1 VSDFTRLKEGERFA
15 FLGLKLNASPDSLPP
30 GKYPVAT
37 NIRAYSDHSIR
48 TRPGLGLLTTT
59 SGAFANIT
67 DLRAYTALL
76 TDSLPRIL
84 ARDVSDK
91 VWLDTGVS
99 VGTLAGGGVAPG
111 AAMIPFRP
119 NASPTPYMYVA
130 NGFDYQKFS
139 APDGSNVV
147 NMLKVG
153 IAEPQTPPEAAI
165 ATALVNS
172 PGSPSYVAAGTAG
185 ATSNTTR
192 ITDTAGAVLTDPAS
206 GVGGGDVIYSVQVN
220 ASVAYQRLMYVSI
233 GTHNALVLDVF
244 PTLSAPLAL
253 SGIYYFSGTTGRCIL
268 AINSLTGQSGNESIY
283 NPLFLTSLRR
293 GAILKIASEYVL
305 VRSVSQGPDGSFAV
319 ETSTIN
325 THTTADT
332 INIAPAIQVEMFGF
346 TPSPGDAIG
355 DSVPPRT
362 YTVTAGIGTETANT
376 GLIYPFIN
384 PSKLIFQESDY
395 ISMGFRVDVPENV
408 NEFKILFD
416 VDDGTFTKNFYY
428 YTVRASDIASAI
440 ANAVTQLAIAQTV
453 TQRALVDEENAI
465 SSGNQGTTFSGAQAA
480 TGANQWGQIVFSISE
495 LTRVGSDKTKSL
507 LTFTALQVLW
517 NVSGNVTVGMDAF
530 FTVFGGFQPD
540 VGDIGSPYLYRVRP
554 RSKVTGAVGNP
565 SPATRYGVNPRRQS
579 VVLQLPSAAYDAQI
593 DTWDIERY
601 GGTITS
607 WRYVGSAPSSA
618 STFIDNYTD
627 DAVGA
632 GDALEFDNFEPW
644 PVVDVPNNGTASI
657 VNGTVAIISSADT
670 DTANY
675 LPGTLVQLGGLN
687 VYTLRM
693 RPVLISGTTY
703 LLEFLENAGV
713 GASVPYNIQ
722 EPLIAN
728 QKLPYMWGPDVN
740 GTVFAVGDTLNPGKF
755 YFAKNN
761 APDSAPDKYNIE
773 ITQPSE
779 PLLGGEVV
787 DGLSFVGS
795 TKRWWALY
803 PTPDN
808 PLQRYNYVEQPIPR
822 GLVAPYGHCTD
833 GKEVFFWARDGV
845 WGTSRGSLTDA
856 DLFNLF
862 PHEGL
867 TVGED
872 VTYKGIT
879 YIAPDYSKVTKFR
892 LTHHNGYLYAIYIG
906 FTDGLYHTLVLDL
919 KRMAWSEDLWGN
931 GGSAATVFIS
941 AAYSIEQAPESAG
954 AINQAL
960 LFAGR
965 SGGLSSKGTIYTQVD
980 HTNDPGALIQ
990 GLLAV
995 REFDGGDVRAPKQ
1008 WGDFFLD
1015 CVPAATAGVV
1025 ATPMS
1030 LGAQAAAPTTIPSGA
1045 TRVRVPV
1052 SVGGTVVSDFLGLFL
1067 QWTDDFSLRTTP
1079 TQFFIWQPSF
1089 DVQPARTIGWTTFG
1103 TSFGLQGFGHIR
1115 QIAITWVSTATI
1127 TLTITTFDGQ
1137 SPQAITI
1144 PSSGGV
1150 QKKQLF
1156 PLTANKGQLFIVA
1169 AASSAPF
1176 QIFEDDIEV
1185 HVGAWSRS
1193 GPYQIFKS
1201 FGGSP
1206 DAQSPI

>member
-130 NGFDYQKFS
+130 NGTDYQKFS
-139 APDGSNVV
+139 APDGSNAVSV
-147 NMLKVG
+147 FKVG
-153 IAEPQTPPEAAI
+153 IAEPQTSPDAGIVNTVPPNP
-165 ATALVNS
+165 LGPGYNS
-172 PGSPSYVAAGTAG
+172 AGTAR
-185 ATSNTTR
+185 ATTNTTR
-192 ITDTAGAVLTDPAS
+192 VSDTAGVVFADPSLGS
-206 GVGGGDVIYSVQVN
+206 GSNIPYSIQV
-220 ASVAYQRLMYVSI
+220 STTVAYQRMMTITINGLI
-233 GTHNALVLDVF
+233 ALVTDVF
-244 PTLSAPLAL
+244 PALGTALQLS
-253 SGIYYFSGTTGRCIL
+253 SIFYFSGSSGRCVL
-268 AINSLTGQSGNESIY
+268 VINALTGQGGNDSIY
-283 NPLFLTSLRR
+283 NPLLLASLRR
-293 GAILKIASEYVL
+293 GAIIKIAAEYALVL
-305 VRSVSQGPDGSFAV
+305 SVSVGPNGSFAV
-319 ETSTIN
+319 ETSTAS

-332 INIAPAIQVEMFGF
+332 VTIIPAIQAIKFLAA
-346 TPSPGDAIG
+346 PAPGDAIG
-355 DSVPPRT
+355 DPNTPKT
-362 YTVTAGIGTETANT
+362 YAVTPGVGTVYTATGGANSFISTSGI
-376 GLIYPFIN
+376 
-384 PSKLIFQESDY
+384 IFQESDY

-480 TGANQWGQIVFSISE
+480 TGANQWAQIVFPVSE
-495 LTRVGSDKTKSL
+495 LTRVGSDETKSL
-507 LTFTALQVLW
+507 LTFAAFQVLW
-517 NVSGNVTVGMDAF
+517 NVSGNVTVAQDNY
-530 FTVFGGFQPD
+530 FTVFGGYQPD

-565 SPATRYGVNPRRQS
+565 SPATRYGVSPRRQAIM
-579 VVLQLPSAAYDAQI
+579 LTFPSAAYDTQI
-593 DTWDIERY
+593 DTWDVFRY

-627 DAVGA
+627 DAVGV
-632 GDALEFDNFEPW
+632 GDELEFDNFEPW
-644 PVVDVPNNGTASI
+644 PSVDIPNNGTASI
-657 VNGTVAIISSADT
+657 VNGTVAIISSTDT

-687 VYTLRM
+687 VYTLRA
-693 RPVLISGTTY
+693 RPVLTTGTTY
-703 LLEFLENAGV
+703 RLEFLENAGF
-713 GASVPYNIQ
+713 GTNVPYNIQ

-740 GTVFAVGDTLNPGKF
+740 GTIFACGDPLNPGKL
-755 YFAKNN
+755 YFSKNN
-761 APDSAPDKYNIE
+761 APDSASDAYNIE

-803 PTPDN
+803 PTPGN
-808 PLQRYNYVEQPIPR
+808 PAQRYNYVEQPIPR
-822 GLVAPYGHCTD
+822 GLAAPYGHATD
-833 GKEVFFWARDGV
+833 GKEIFFWARDGI

-941 AAYSIEQAPESAG
+941 AVYSIEQAPESAG
-954 AINQAL
+954 ALNQAL

-1015 CVPAATAGVV
+1015 CVPAATAGVA